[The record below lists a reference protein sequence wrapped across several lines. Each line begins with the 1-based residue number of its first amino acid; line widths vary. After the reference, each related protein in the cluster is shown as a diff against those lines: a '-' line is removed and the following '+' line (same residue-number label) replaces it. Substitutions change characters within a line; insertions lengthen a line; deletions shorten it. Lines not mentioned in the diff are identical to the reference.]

1 MSMEDTVSVQSVARP
16 LNERPEGELA
26 FKDERDA
33 VGDLHVDPDN
43 PESLSADEMATG
55 RASEWRV
62 AKALLALRE
71 QVNEVAPRRK
81 KNSDGT
87 ISDERHC
94 GHVNASSDHCPR
106 MLDGNRIAV
115 VCAID
120 ITDDPA
126 GGCNAHAI
134 AEQIRQSHDPR
145 VKYIISNARIASSA
159 AVNGA
164 ELWEWRPYSG
174 SNPHRKHCHISLK
187 SDPALF
193 DKTTRWA
200 IVSQGGVNEHVL

>member
-1 MSMEDTVSVQSVARP
+1 MSMVDTVSVQSVARP

-26 FKDERDA
+26 FKDEGDA
-33 VGDLHVDPDN
+33 VDDSHVDPDN
-43 PESLSADEMATG
+43 PESLSADEMAAG

-62 AKALLALRE
+62 AKGLLALRE
-71 QVNEVAPRRK
+71 QLNEAAPRREK
-81 KNSDGT
+81 GSDGT
-87 ISDERHC
+87 IGDDRHC
-94 GHVNASSDHCPR
+94 GHANASSDHCPR
-106 MLDGNRIAV
+106 ILDGNRTAV

-126 GGCNAHAI
+126 GGCNAHVI
-134 AEQIRQSHDPR
+134 ADQIRRSQDSR

-164 ELWEWRPYSG
+164 APWEWRPYNG

-200 IVSQGGVNEHVL
+200 IV